1 MRLLL
6 IDDHAAFLDALESI
20 LGQVPDL
27 EVVGRAEDGRQGL
40 RAAAELKPDLVLVDF
55 SMPELDGIGVIRELK
70 TWSSPPKIV
79 MLSLHTGAELRDAAL
94 QAGAD
99 AFLCKTDL
107 YLELLPLL
115 EGFGSG
121 AGETR

>member
-6 IDDHAAFLDALESI
+6 IDDHAAFLDALESM
-20 LGQVPDL
+20 LAQVPDF
-27 EVVGRAEDGRQGL
+27 EVVGRAEGGRQGL

-70 TWSSPPKIV
+70 TWPSPPKVV
-79 MLSLHTGAELRDAAL
+79 MLSLHVGPEFRDTAL
-94 QAGAD
+94 ATGAD

-107 YLELLPLL
+107 HLELVPLL
-115 EGFGSG
+115 ERLSSG
-121 AGETR
+121 ADKA